1 MGKRVRKAAVRL
13 SRVDLERL
21 ARGEVTD
28 SMAAVREPEPR
39 LSTEKVLPVS
49 GGLPERET
57 DAWLKENVPPHW

>member
-1 MGKRVRKAAVRL
+1 
-13 SRVDLERL
+13 
-21 ARGEVTD
+21 
-28 SMAAVREPEPR
+28 MAAVREPEPR